1 MNLEIALFDAFTA
14 NGRGG
19 NRAAVVF
26 GLDLES
32 EQKMQ
37 DIASS
42 TDAPVTVFVGVSGR
56 LFDDEAIMPLKL
68 RFFTPHTEENVCGH
82 GTIAALEA
90 LHARGELNGFQFPNG
105 AFTLETN
112 LSIQGA
118 EYADGKAW
126 LEYPAVSA
134 TNPENGLPNERWSH
148 ASVLREDV
156 AVALGLQL
164 EDLHEDLPVMRAGV
178 GRPKLVCAVPN
189 AMYLDGIEPDLEAIK
204 TLCFETDTTGIVA
217 FTFPGRG
224 GCFTDSR
231 HFSVQGTAVLED
243 AATGNAH
250 AALAAYL
257 CACSFFD
264 DGAHRFSGAQGHA
277 MRQPSRLEVR
287 FNAVGNEA
295 KDVWVGGKAIEVK
308 P

>member
-1 MNLEIALFDAFTA
+1 MSLEIAMYDAFTA

-32 EQKMQ
+32 ELKMQ
-37 DIASS
+37 SIASS
-42 TDAPVTVFVGVSGR
+42 SGAPVSVFVGFSEM
-56 LFDDEAIMPLKL
+56 LFDDAAMLPLRL
-68 RFFTPHTEENVCGH
+68 RFFTPHIEESVCGH

-90 LHARGELNGFQFPNG
+90 LKARGGFNGFQFPDG
-105 AFTLETN
+105 AFNLETN
-112 LSIQGA
+112 LGFQRA
-118 EYADGKAW
+118 EYLDGRAW
-126 LEYPAVSA
+126 LEYGDVPAH
-134 TNPENGLPNERWSH
+134 NLEEGLPSDVFPH
-148 ASVLREDV
+148 ASVLREEV
-156 AVALGLQL
+156 AIALGLEL
-164 EDLHEDLPVMRAGV
+164 DDLHEDLPVMFAGV

-189 AMYLDGIEPDLEAIK
+189 TMYLDSIEPDIEAIK
-204 TLCFETDTTGIVA
+204 TFCLETDTTGLVA

-231 HFSVQGTAVLED
+231 HFSVQGAAVLED

-257 CACSFFD
+257 CTNKFFD
-264 DGAHRFSGAQGHA
+264 DGKRSFSGAQGYA
-277 MRQPSRLEVR
+277 FGKSSRLEVR
-287 FNAVGNEA
+287 LTALQNEA
-295 KDVWVGGKAIEVK
+295 KDVWVGGRAIEVK